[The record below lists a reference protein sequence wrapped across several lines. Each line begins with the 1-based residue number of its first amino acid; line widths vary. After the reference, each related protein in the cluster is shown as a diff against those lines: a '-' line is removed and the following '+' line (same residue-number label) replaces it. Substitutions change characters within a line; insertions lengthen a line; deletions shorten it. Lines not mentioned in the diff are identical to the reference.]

1 MKTKKI
7 TKKFIL
13 RNFNGYL
20 GKGTY
25 EAILTCEVPEDYEI
39 GCDKKTGEVRM
50 YQDEDVDWK
59 GETCKLCKKEQRI
72 AWSVK
77 DSLWNKIVD
86 EKYRNKVL
94 CLECFLKIAD
104 KKGINISKK
113 DFIFLGWIGNNIEGD
128 ILINV
133 EK

>member
-1 MKTKKI
+1 MVGIIKI
-7 TKKFIL
+7 MAIINYAGIIRLTQDIVTEEKYKW
-13 RNFNGYL
+13 NG
-20 GKGTY
+20 
-25 EAILTCEVPEDYEI
+25 EI
-39 GCDKKTGEVRM
+39 
-50 YQDEDVDWK
+50 
-59 GETCKLCKKEQRI
+59 CKLCKREQRI

-77 DSLWNKIVD
+77 DSLWNRIVD

-128 ILINV
+128 ILIDR
-133 EK
+133 K